1 MKKIN
6 ILIFITFLGF
16 CLSPSEEGIVSISDN
31 TTPTLIISEEDY
43 PKVLTDCLNNEKG
56 YDIITPF
63 DINDLKTTISQLS
76 NSKEEQLRL
85 DEDIDYCISKYNLWV
100 ELDSE
105 NPEELAK
112 IFDENLDLAKCLRE
126 KGLKISDP
134 TQDMPKLDLSA
145 LVESKEE
152 IEPLLEECGIYN
164 GKSEK
169 YKPNFNWVF
178 ITYTGLFSNRRFNK
192 SSFYS
197 RFDFS
202 NNLSDRHNY
211 SR

>member
-16 CLSPSEEGIVSISDN
+16 CSSPSEEGIVSISDN
-31 TTPTLIISEEDY
+31 KIPAQTISEEDY

-76 NSKEEQLRL
+76 KSKEEQLQL
-85 DEDIDYCISKYNLWV
+85 DEDIDYCITKYNLWV

-112 IFDENLDLAKCLRE
+112 IFDENLELAKCLRE

-134 TQDMPKLDLSA
+134 TQDTPKLDLSG

-169 YKPNFNWVF
+169 
-178 ITYTGLFSNRRFNK
+178 
-192 SSFYS
+192 
-197 RFDFS
+197 
-202 NNLSDRHNY
+202 
-211 SR
+211 

>member
-16 CLSPSEEGIVSISDN
+16 CSSPIEEGIVSISDDI
-31 TTPTLIISEEDY
+31 TPTLTISEEDY

-63 DINDLKTTISQLS
+63 DINDLKTTIGQLS

-85 DEDIDYCISKYNLWV
+85 DEDIDYCISKYNLWI

-112 IFDENLDLAKCLRE
+112 IFDENLELAKCLRE

-134 TQDMPKLDLSA
+134 TQDMPKLDLSG

-169 YKPNFNWVF
+169 
-178 ITYTGLFSNRRFNK
+178 
-192 SSFYS
+192 
-197 RFDFS
+197 
-202 NNLSDRHNY
+202 
-211 SR
+211 

>member
-6 ILIFITFLGF
+6 TLIFITFLGF

-56 YDIITPF
+56 YDITTPF

-76 NSKEEQLRL
+76 KSKEEQLRL

-112 IFDENLDLAKCLRE
+112 IYDENLELAKCLRE
-126 KGLKISDP
+126 KGLNVPDP
-134 TQDMPKLDLSA
+134 SQQEPKVDLSG
-145 LVESKEE
+145 LKESKDD
-152 IEPLLEECGIYN
+152 IMPLLQECGWQ
-164 GKSEK
+164 K
-169 YKPNFNWVF
+169 
-178 ITYTGLFSNRRFNK
+178 
-192 SSFYS
+192 
-197 RFDFS
+197 
-202 NNLSDRHNY
+202 
-211 SR
+211 

>member
-16 CLSPSEEGIVSISDN
+16 CSSPSEEGIVSISDN
-31 TTPTLIISEEDY
+31 TIPAPTISEEDY

-76 NSKEEQLRL
+76 KS
-85 DEDIDYCISKYNLWV
+85 
-100 ELDSE
+100 
-105 NPEELAK
+105 
-112 IFDENLDLAKCLRE
+112 KCLRE

-134 TQDMPKLDLSA
+134 TQDMPKLDLSG

-169 YKPNFNWVF
+169 
-178 ITYTGLFSNRRFNK
+178 
-192 SSFYS
+192 
-197 RFDFS
+197 
-202 NNLSDRHNY
+202 
-211 SR
+211 

>member
-16 CLSPSEEGIVSISDN
+16 CSSSSEEGIVSISDN

-76 NSKEEQLRL
+76 KSKEEQLRL
-85 DEDIDYCISKYNLWV
+85 DEDINYCISKYNLWV

-112 IFDENLDLAKCLRE
+112 IYDENLELAKCLRE
-126 KGLKISDP
+126 KGLNVPDP
-134 TQDMPKLDLSA
+134 SQQEPKVDLSG
-145 LVESKEE
+145 LKESKDD
-152 IEPLLEECGIYN
+152 IMPLLQECGWQ
-164 GKSEK
+164 K
-169 YKPNFNWVF
+169 
-178 ITYTGLFSNRRFNK
+178 
-192 SSFYS
+192 
-197 RFDFS
+197 
-202 NNLSDRHNY
+202 
-211 SR
+211 